1 MNPSHFGIIPR
12 GGKGLIDYV
21 RQNATIPVI
30 ETGAGVCHVYF
41 DKEGDVA
48 KGAAIIRN
56 AKTRRV
62 SVCNALDCLI
72 IDVPILSRPAVA
84 RRWCTARA
92 LPSLRIATMQTPTV

>member
-1 MNPSHFGIIPR
+1 MIRPTRLLHARGYVDLIIPR

-48 KGAAIIRN
+48 KEPPLSATPRHA
-56 AKTRRV
+56 V
-62 SVCNALDCLI
+62 SACAM
-72 IDVPILSRPAVA
+72 P
-84 RRWCTARA
+84 W
-92 LPSLRIATMQTPTV
+92 TV

>member
-1 MNPSHFGIIPR
+1 M
-12 GGKGLIDYV
+12 

-72 IDVPILSRPAVA
+72 IDVNRLTKPFH
-84 RRWCTARA
+84 
-92 LPSLRIATMQTPTV
+92 SL